1 MTARPFFRT
10 RRRLRRNWVFST
22 LVMVLVVGGFRSA
35 VADWH
40 DVPTGSMR
48 PTILIGDRIVV
59 NKLAYD
65 LKLPFTRVRV
75 LTWAAPSRGEIVTCY
90 SPVDGARLVKRV
102 VAVPGDTLAMHG
114 SRLFING
121 RPLAYAPLPEPLA
134 EAARDDLPTANLW
147 LEDLSGR
154 AHAVAI
160 SPAVEAIRDF
170 GPVAVPAGKF
180 FMMGDNRDNSGDSR
194 HFGFVDRGAIAGR
207 VIGVALSLDHED
219 SWRPR
224 WSRFGHH
231 LI

>member
-1 MTARPFFRT
+1 MTARPLARNW
-10 RRRLRRNWVFST
+10 RRLRRSWLFSL

-65 LKLPFTRVRV
+65 LKLPFTRLRL
-75 LTWAAPSRGEIVTCY
+75 LTWSQPSRGDIVTCS
-90 SPVDGARLVKRV
+90 SPLDGARLVKRV
-102 VAVPGDTLAMHG
+102 IAVPGDTLAMRD
-114 SRLFING
+114 SRLLING
-121 RPLAYAPLPEPLA
+121 RPLDYASLPGALDA
-134 EAARDDLPTANLW
+134 DARRDLPDAVLW
-147 LEDLSGR
+147 FEDLTGHG
-154 AHAVAI
+154 HAVAI
-160 SPAVEAIRDF
+160 SPKVRAIRDF
-170 GPVAVPAGKF
+170 GPLAVPAGKF

-194 HFGFVDRGAIAGR
+194 HFGFVDRDAIAGR
-207 VIGVALSLDHED
+207 VVGVALSLDRED

-224 WSRFGHH
+224 WTRFFHH